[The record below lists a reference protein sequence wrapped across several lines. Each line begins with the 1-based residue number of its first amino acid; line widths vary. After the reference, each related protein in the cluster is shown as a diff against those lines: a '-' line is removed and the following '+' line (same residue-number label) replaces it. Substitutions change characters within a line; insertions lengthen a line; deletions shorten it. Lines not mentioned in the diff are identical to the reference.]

1 MNKNKKEEIYIVKFI
16 STGVSESP
24 YSRYSKRYNKFAII
38 KNYDDSRS
46 IDAIIEEFRRQEEAG
61 MQKVNSCRV
70 VTKVVSTERILVAQ
84 ILISKK

>member
-1 MNKNKKEEIYIVKFI
+1 MSPKKKEEIYIVKFM
-16 STGVSESP
+16 STGVAEAP
-24 YSRYSKRYNKFAII
+24 YSKYSKQYNKFAII
-38 KNYDDSRS
+38 KNYDDSRN

-84 ILISKK
+84 ILMSKK